1 MKQSHNN
8 SILLNLDDR
17 AEVITRSKRQS
28 VSWTQFCNEPQTFKF
43 SFIFHGPDE
52 REFSKIKKK
61 EPTRITLPQE
71 LRPVYREVFNFSA
84 EVAARSITNS
94 I

>member
-1 MKQSHNN
+1 MMKQSHNN
-8 SILLNLDDR
+8 SIFPNIDDR

-61 EPTRITLPQE
+61 EPTTISPSRK
-71 LRPVYREVFNFSA
+71 N
-84 EVAARSITNS
+84 
-94 I
+94 